1 MIMDSLRNLFLLALL
16 MSWGLQTAQ
25 SQHPAIAPQWIES
38 FWDASW
44 IQHPTA
50 PAREYGVYHF
60 RKAFDL
66 SAAPA
71 QFVVHVS
78 ADNRYRLLVN
88 GQEVSIG
95 PARGDMQHWRFETVD
110 IAPQLRAG
118 KNVIAATVWNFGL
131 DGPVAQ
137 VSWQTAFILQ
147 GNGDAE
153 KIVNTGAPW
162 KVMQNPA
169 YSPESESVRKLR
181 TYIVVGPGDIV
192 RGADYPWGWEQADF
206 PDTDWPAARSL
217 YSGQGYGMG
226 TDGNWLLMP
235 REIPMM
241 EARAI
246 RFAAVR
252 RTEGIE
258 VPPGFLG
265 GKAPL
270 QVPAGTK
277 ARILLDQAE
286 LTTAYPEL
294 RVSGGQDAHIRLSY
308 AEALFDAA
316 GNKGNRDDVE
326 DKELRG
332 YVDIFYPDGGENR
345 LFRPLWF
352 RTWRYV
358 ELAVETKD
366 APLTIHSLTGE
377 FTGYPFEEK
386 ARFSSDQPWLAEV
399 WETGWRTARLCAG
412 ETYYDCPYYEQLQYV
427 GDTRIQALISL
438 YVSGD
443 DRLVRRAIMDY
454 DHSRIPEGLT
464 QSRYPCQK
472 LQVIPPYSL
481 FWVAMIH
488 DYWMHREDTE
498 FVRALLPGIRSVLFW
513 YEQRLNEQ
521 GLLGKTK
528 WWHFVDW
535 TDEWAWDPEVRIG
548 GVPAQDADGNSSIL
562 SLHYA
567 YTLRYAE
574 ELHRALGETHY
585 ADTYRQQRDAALSAV
600 RERCWDAQ
608 RGLFADTPGGGVF
621 SQHANLFAIL
631 GDALPAAEQPAMLR
645 KLLDEPGL
653 IEATFY
659 FKFYLFRALVKTGM
673 ADEYLP
679 QLQPWRDMLDLGLS
693 TFAEKPD
700 PTRSDCHA
708 WSASP
713 NYDLLA
719 TVAGISPA
727 APGFRTVR
735 IAPALGELKQ
745 VSAEMPHPA
754 GTIRVDFER
763 KGTRIQ
769 ARVALPEGVSGVLE
783 WAGESRK
790 LAPGAQEVVMGR

>member
-1 MIMDSLRNLFLLALL
+1 MNLLRHFLLAWLL
-16 MSWGLQTAQ
+16 LTAGLTTSFSQTPPIDAR
-25 SQHPAIAPQWIES
+25 WVEN

-60 RKAFDL
+60 RKSVELA
-66 SAAPA
+66 SVPA

-95 PARGDMQHWRFETVD
+95 PARGDLQHWRFETVD

-118 KNVIAATVWNFGL
+118 ENVIAATVWNFGL
-131 DGPVAQ
+131 DAPVAQ
-137 VSWQTAFILQ
+137 VSWQTGFILQ
-147 GNGDAE
+147 GNGEAE
-153 KIVNTGAPW
+153 KILNTDGSW

-169 YSPESESVRKLR
+169 YSPELQSAQQLN

-192 RGADYPWGWEQADF
+192 EGDLYPWGWETAAYSDES
-206 PDTDWPAARSL
+206 WPSARTLS
-217 YSGQGYGMG
+217 SGQGYGMG

-235 REIPMM
+235 RDIPMM
-241 EARAI
+241 EARPVQ
-246 RFAAVR
+246 FATVR
-252 RTEGIE
+252 GASG
-258 VPPGFLG
+258 VS
-265 GKAPL
+265 
-270 QVPAGTK
+270 VPAGFLSGSSPLTIPAHTE
-277 ARILLDQAE
+277 ARILLDQSH

-294 RVSGGQDAHIRLSY
+294 RISGGKDATITLSY

-316 GNKGNRDDVE
+316 GNKGNRNEVVG
-326 DKELRG
+326 KSLRG
-332 YVDIFYPDGGENR
+332 YMDIFYADGGENR

-358 ELAVETKD
+358 EVAITTQEK
-366 APLTIHSLTGE
+366 PLTVHSLAGV
-377 FTGYPFEEK
+377 FTGYPFVEK
-386 ARFSSDQPWLAEV
+386 ATFSSDAPWLQEV
-399 WETGWRTARLCAG
+399 WKTGWRTARLCAG

-438 YVSGD
+438 YVTGD
-443 DRLVRRAIMDY
+443 DRLIRRAIMDY
-454 DHSRIPEGLT
+454 EHSRIPEGLT

-488 DYWMHREDTE
+488 DYWMHRQDDA
-498 FVRALLPGIRSVLFW
+498 FVRALLPGIRSVLAW
-513 YEQRLNEQ
+513 YERRTNEQ

-548 GVPAQDADGNSSIL
+548 GVPSQDAGGNSSIL
-562 SLHYA
+562 TLHYA

-574 ELHRALGETHY
+574 ELHRAMGEIHT
-585 ADTYRQQRDAALSAV
+585 AETYRQQREAVLAAVKKS
-600 RERCWDAQ
+600 CWNAQ
-608 RGLFADTPGGGVF
+608 RGLFSDTPGSAVF

-631 GDALPAAEQPAMLR
+631 SDAVPVQEQATLMR
-645 KLLDEPGL
+645 KILDEADL
-653 IEATFY
+653 IQATFY

-673 ADEYLP
+673 ADDYLP

-700 PTRSDCHA
+700 PVRSDCHA

-713 NYDLLA
+713 NYDLLS

-727 APGFRTVR
+727 SPGFQTVR
-735 IAPALGELKQ
+735 IAPALGELNQ
-745 VSAEMPHPA
+745 VAAEIPHPA
-754 GTIRVDFER
+754 GM
-763 KGTRIQ
+763 IQ
-769 ARVALPEGVSGVLE
+769 VAYVRNGQRLQASVTLPTGISGVLE
-783 WAGESRK
+783 WGGESRA
-790 LAPGAQEVVMGR
+790 LVPGAQTILLGGK